1 MSHVFFF
8 CVSIVS
14 FPLRVPWGRSASYS
28 MTCLAEVN
36 PFFNIIF
43 DPNFD
48 SHFFV
53 KVNKKNLSIA
63 IFEVMVCNIFFYS
76 WITWLCSVVAQFII
90 IKATLYLQKFCC
102 CWKFTQPPPA
112 SCSYKYCILYC
123 RLIIRTSENIKK
135 YVSFHNSLFL

>member
-1 MSHVFFF
+1 
-8 CVSIVS
+8 
-14 FPLRVPWGRSASYS
+14 

-76 WITWLCSVVAQFII
+76 
-90 IKATLYLQKFCC
+90 
-102 CWKFTQPPPA
+102 
-112 SCSYKYCILYC
+112 
-123 RLIIRTSENIKK
+123 
-135 YVSFHNSLFL
+135 